1 MTIDIKALLKKYEEA
16 NKELNTAL
24 RENGEQFIEALFTD
38 IFERHPGVNKLAV
51 LGWTPSFNDGDI
63 CSHSSEFFSGV
74 IGNYNGRQY
83 TDADDYGDVSDWF
96 ENVEEDELLDGTV
109 RLLQKNT
116 TDDNKVLSSAKS
128 ALKAFEEIFE
138 RVYYTNFLVKAA
150 RLSDGSVIVEHEE
163 YNPGY

>member
-16 NKELNTAL
+16 NKELNAAL
-24 RENGEQFIEALFTD
+24 RESGNQFIEALFTD

-74 IGNYNGRQY
+74 ISNYRGSRCI
-83 TDADDYGDVSDWF
+83 DADDYSDVNDWF
-96 ENVEEDELLDGTV
+96 ENVEEDELEDGTV
-109 RLLQKNT
+109 RLFQKNT
-116 TDDNKVLSSAKS
+116 TEDNKVLSSAKS
-128 ALKAFEEIFE
+128 ALQAFEEIFE

-150 RLSDGSVIVEHEE
+150 RLSDGTVIVEHEE
-163 YNPGY
+163 YDPGY